1 MLTEKRHEDLLKL
14 LQEQEVIQVAD
25 AAQQFN
31 VSMQTIRRDF
41 KELES
46 QGLIRK
52 VRGGAML
59 AQPRSQ
65 EPLYT
70 TRAISMLVEKQA
82 IAEATAD
89 LIHDGESIFLD
100 LGTTTMEV
108 AKRLYNHHSLT
119 IITNSLKIAQIVAD
133 LPNITIY
140 LTGGQLRP
148 SEHSLSGN
156 WAQQSLQN
164 IYVDKAIVGAGGL
177 RVDTGLTDFHMEE
190 AAIRRM
196 MIQQSNQTIVA
207 TDSTK
212 LGVTALV
219 GVVSIQHIHTLVTD
233 SGIEPDWLEAFQSAG
248 LEVITTL
255 LKNESAPPKPI
266 A

>member
-1 MLTEKRHEDLLKL
+1 
-14 LQEQEVIQVAD
+14 
-25 AAQQFN
+25 
-31 VSMQTIRRDF
+31 
-41 KELES
+41 
-46 QGLIRK
+46 
-52 VRGGAML
+52 ML

-70 TRAISMLVEKQA
+70 TRAVSMLAEKEA
-82 IAEATAD
+82 IAETTAN

-108 AKRLYNHHSLT
+108 AKRLCNHRSLT
-119 IITNSLKIAQIVAD
+119 VITNSLMIAQIMAD
-133 LPNITIY
+133 LPDITIY

-148 SEHSLSGN
+148 GEHSLSGS

-177 RVDTGLTDFHMEE
+177 TVETGLTDFHMEE

-196 MIQQSNQTIVA
+196 MIQQSNRTVVA

-212 LGVTALV
+212 FGVTALV
-219 GVVSIQHIHTLVTD
+219 GVVPIQQIHTLVTD
-233 SGIEPDWLEAFQSAG
+233 SDIEPDWLEAFQSIG
-248 LEVITTL
+248 LEVITAP
-255 LKNESAPPKPI
+255 LKDSLVDPTI

>member
-25 AAQQFN
+25 AAQRFN

-70 TRAISMLVEKQA
+70 TRAVSMLAEKQA
-82 IAEATAD
+82 IAAATVD
-89 LIHDGESIFLD
+89 LIQDGESIFLD

-108 AKRLYNHHSLT
+108 AKQLCHHHALT
-119 IITNSLKIAQIVAD
+119 VITNSLKIAQILAD
-133 LPNITIY
+133 YPEITIY
-140 LTGGQLRP
+140 LTGGQLRAG
-148 SEHSLSGN
+148 EHSLSGS
-156 WAQQSLQN
+156 WAQQALQN

-177 RVDTGLTDFHMEE
+177 TVDTGLTDFHMEE
-190 AAIRRM
+190 ATIRRM
-196 MIQQSNQTIVA
+196 MIQQATRTIVA

-212 LGVTALV
+212 IGITALI
-219 GVVSIQHIHTLVTD
+219 GVVPFHKIHTLVTD
-233 SGIEPDWLEAFQSAG
+233 LGVESEWLNAFLSAG
-248 LEVITTL
+248 IEVIT
-255 LKNESAPPKPI
+255 PPVSI
-266 A
+266 EMHF